1 MTTTDNQTINIP
13 IPREAHNYA
22 QQFAAQQPNKEK
34 KTQVYLNTLVVYA
47 VDNFLKMMDISTD
60 LENSDSWNPL
70 IRLYHNVADLAI
82 LNIGQLECR
91 YVLPEQDE
99 IELPPEV
106 LEDRIGYVF
115 VRLENSL
122 QSGEILGFLPIDE
135 PDEMPEEV
143 EIDELEDIETLFECL
158 QNLELAN
165 NAIAADVDP
174 IFAIVKERL
183 EMEDLTNI
191 IAQLESIYRTKKKSE
206 RRGAVTDLFETYL
219 GIGKPESADNL
230 VVSLKEGDDKNGD
243 IELSDLAEDL
253 INKLVE
259 IWEGRDRDL
268 D

>member
-1 MTTTDNQTINIP
+1 MTNTDNPTINIP

-34 KTQVYLNTLVVYA
+34 NTQVYLNTLVVYA
-47 VDNFLKMMDISTD
+47 VENFLKMMDIQTD
-60 LENSDSWNPL
+60 VEASDSWNPV

-82 LNIGQLECR
+82 PNIGKLECR
-91 YVLPEQDE
+91 SVLPEQDE

-122 QSGEILGFLPIDE
+122 QSGEILGFVSMDE

-143 EIDELEDIETLFECL
+143 ELDELEHIEVLFECL
-158 QNLELAN
+158 QHLELAN

-174 IFAIVKERL
+174 VFARVKERL

-191 IAQLESIYRTKKKSE
+191 IAQLELIYRTKKNYE
-206 RRGAVTDLFETYL
+206 WRAAATNLFATYSGSSQREL
-219 GIGKPESADNL
+219 ADNL
-230 VVSLKEGDDKNGD
+230 IGSVREGDDENGD

-253 INKLVE
+253 MDKLAE
-259 IWEGRDRDL
+259 IWEGRE
-268 D
+268 